1 MVIKMKNKGF
11 TLVEMLA
18 ALVILAILG
27 AILVINFSNI
37 FSSTQEKVFKTY
49 EDSMKDSTIMYI
61 VDTGKIPTKN
71 NPLCVKL
78 SDLVK
83 SNPSTH
89 EVAYLDKFNN
99 PNSDDTCDKNSFIFV
114 EVDPNSANRNNTDS
128 EGHTDNNKKFIY
140 KVCLSCD
147 NYKSEDCSK
156 VTAAQ
161 KRNICGFN

>member
-1 MVIKMKNKGF
+1 MVITMKNKGF

-18 ALVILAILG
+18 AIVIIAILG
-27 AILVINFSNI
+27 AIVVINFSNI

-49 EDSMKDSTIMYI
+49 EDSMKDASVMYI
-61 VDTGKIPTKN
+61 VDTGNLPTSS
-71 NPLCVKL
+71 NPICIKL

-83 SNPSTH
+83 NNPSTH

-99 PNSDDTCDKNSFIFV
+99 PNSSDTCVTNSFIFV
-114 EVDPNSANRNNTDS
+114 EVDPNRNNTDS

-147 NYKSEDCSK
+147 NYTSSSCSE
-156 VTAAQ
+156 VTATQ
-161 KRNICGFN
+161 KRNICGLN